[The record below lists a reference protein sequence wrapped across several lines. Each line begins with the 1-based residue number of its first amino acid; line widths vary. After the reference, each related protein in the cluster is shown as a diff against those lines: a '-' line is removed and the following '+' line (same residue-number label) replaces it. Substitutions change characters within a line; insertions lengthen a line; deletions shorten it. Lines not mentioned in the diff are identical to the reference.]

1 MPRLFRFFRS
11 ERNGVVYIN
20 YMRGASVFACMPH
33 CALCCRTSPVTVLP
47 HEVYILQRL
56 AEKLGVNVVFTPAYK
71 VADVKSGVR
80 IAMSY
85 LMHLDE
91 EGKCPFLDGT
101 ECMVHSL
108 YKPLTCRSFPYL
120 PKVVRY
126 ELDPVN
132 REIRIDVKFV
142 MSTLCPVVR
151 KDLTPAD
158 AAKMSNINIAV
169 KYAPQEA
176 KVALKT
182 LEKRYL
188 YAKILSGLWKRG
200 AVELDDESKYPFYP
214 VVNGFAFIRRFYP
227 ELTLEKLLD

>member
-1 MPRLFRFFRS
+1 MPRLFRFFGS

-71 VADVKSGVR
+71 VADVKSGLR

-120 PKVVRY
+120 PKVIRY
-126 ELDPVN
+126 ELDPVS

-151 KDLTPAD
+151 KDLTPTD
-158 AAKMSNINIAV
+158 AAKMSNINMAV

>member
-1 MPRLFRFFRS
+1 
-11 ERNGVVYIN
+11 
-20 YMRGASVFACMPH
+20 MRGPSVFACMPH

-71 VADVKSGVR
+71 VADVKSGLR

-91 EGKCPFLDGT
+91 EDKCPFLDGT
-101 ECMVHSL
+101 KCMVHSL

-120 PKVVRY
+120 PKVIRY

-158 AAKMSNINIAV
+158 AAKMSNINMAV

>member
-1 MPRLFRFFRS
+1 
-11 ERNGVVYIN
+11 
-20 YMRGASVFACMPH
+20 MRGASVFACMPH

-120 PKVVRY
+120 PKVIRY
-126 ELDPVN
+126 ELDPVS

-158 AAKMSNINIAV
+158 AAKMSNINMAV

-200 AVELDDESKYPFYP
+200 AVELDDESKYPFHP

>member
-1 MPRLFRFFRS
+1 
-11 ERNGVVYIN
+11 
-20 YMRGASVFACMPH
+20 MRGASVFACMPH

-120 PKVVRY
+120 PKVIRY

-158 AAKMSNINIAV
+158 AAKMSNINMAV

>member
-120 PKVVRY
+120 PKVIRY
-126 ELDPVN
+126 ELDPVS

-158 AAKMSNINIAV
+158 AAKMSNINMAV

>member
-1 MPRLFRFFRS
+1 
-11 ERNGVVYIN
+11 
-20 YMRGASVFACMPH
+20 MRGASVFACMPH

-120 PKVVRY
+120 PKVIRY
-126 ELDPVN
+126 ELDPVS

-158 AAKMSNINIAV
+158 AAKMSNINMAV

>member
-1 MPRLFRFFRS
+1 
-11 ERNGVVYIN
+11 
-20 YMRGASVFACMPH
+20 MRGPSVFVCTPN
-33 CALCCRTSPVTVLP
+33 CALCCRASPVTVLP

-56 AEKLGVNVVFTPAYK
+56 AEKLGVDVVFTPAYK
-71 VADVKSGVR
+71 VADVKSGLR

-101 ECMVHSL
+101 KCMVHSL

-120 PKVVRY
+120 PKVIRY

-132 REIRIDVKFV
+132 REIQIDVKFV

-151 KDLTPAD
+151 RDLTPAD
-158 AAKMSNINIAV
+158 AAKMSNINVAV
-169 KYAPQEA
+169 KYAPQET

-188 YAKILSGLWKRG
+188 YAKILSELWKRG

-214 VVNGFAFIRRFYP
+214 VVNGFALIRRFYP

>member
-1 MPRLFRFFRS
+1 
-11 ERNGVVYIN
+11 
-20 YMRGASVFACMPH
+20 MPH

-71 VADVKSGVR
+71 VADVKSGLR

-91 EGKCPFLDGT
+91 EGKCPFLDGAK
-101 ECMVHSL
+101 CMVHSL

-120 PKVVRY
+120 PKVIRY

>member
-1 MPRLFRFFRS
+1 M
-11 ERNGVVYIN
+11 G
-20 YMRGASVFACMPH
+20 GASVFACMPH
-33 CALCCRTSPVTVLP
+33 CALCCRTSPVTILP

-56 AEKLGVNVVFTPAYK
+56 AERLGVDVVFTPAYK
-71 VADVKSGVR
+71 VADVKSGLR

-91 EGKCPFLDGT
+91 EGKCPFLDGAR
-101 ECMVHSL
+101 CMVHSL

-120 PKVVRY
+120 PKVIRY

-158 AAKMSNINIAV
+158 AAKMSNINMAA

-176 KVALKT
+176 KIALKT

-188 YAKILSGLWKRG
+188 YAKILSELWKRG

-214 VVNGFAFIRRFYP
+214 VVTGFAFIRRFFP
-227 ELTLEKLLD
+227 ELNLEKLLD

>member
-1 MPRLFRFFRS
+1 MP
-11 ERNGVVYIN
+11 G
-20 YMRGASVFACMPH
+20 
-33 CALCCRTSPVTVLP
+33 CALCCKASPVTVLP

-56 AEKLGVNVVFTPAYK
+56 AERLGVAVVFTPAYK
-71 VADVKSGVR
+71 VADVKSGLR

-91 EGKCPFLDGT
+91 EGKCPFLDGAR
-101 ECMVHSL
+101 CMVHDL

-120 PKVVRY
+120 PKVIRY
-126 ELDPVN
+126 ELDPLN
-132 REIRIDVKFV
+132 REVRIDVKFV

-151 KDLTPAD
+151 RDLTPAD
-158 AAKMSNINIAV
+158 AAKMSNIGVAV
-169 KYAPQEA
+169 KYAPREA

-188 YAKILSGLWKRG
+188 YAKIFSELWRRG

-214 VVNGFAFIRRFYP
+214 VVNGFAFVRRFYP

>member
-1 MPRLFRFFRS
+1 MTC
-11 ERNGVVYIN
+11 E
-20 YMRGASVFACMPH
+20 GASVFSCMPG
-33 CALCCRTSPVTVLP
+33 CALCCKASPVTVLP

-56 AEKLGVNVVFTPAYK
+56 AERLGVAVVFTPAYK
-71 VADVKSGVR
+71 VADVKSGLR

-91 EGKCPFLDGT
+91 EGKCPFLDGAR
-101 ECMVHSL
+101 CMVHDL

-120 PKVVRY
+120 PKVIKY
-126 ELDPVN
+126 ELDPLN
-132 REIRIDVKFV
+132 REVRIEVKFV

-151 KDLTPAD
+151 RDLTPAD
-158 AAKMSNINIAV
+158 AAKMSNINVAV
-169 KYAPQEA
+169 KYAPRET

-188 YAKILSGLWKRG
+188 YAKILSELWRRG

>member
-1 MPRLFRFFRS
+1 
-11 ERNGVVYIN
+11 
-20 YMRGASVFACMPH
+20 MRGASVFACMPH

-56 AEKLGVNVVFTPAYK
+56 AEKLGVAVVFTPAYK
-71 VADVKSGVR
+71 VADVKSGLR

-91 EGKCPFLDGT
+91 EGKCPFLDGAR
-101 ECMVHSL
+101 CMVHSL

-120 PKVVRY
+120 PKVIRY
-126 ELDPVN
+126 ELDPVS
-132 REIRIDVKFV
+132 REIRIEVKFV

-151 KDLTPAD
+151 RDLTPAD
-158 AAKMSNINIAV
+158 AAKMSNINMAA

-188 YAKILSGLWKRG
+188 YAKILSGLWKRR